1 MAVVLEVEGGAG
13 GAGVQRFGG
22 EEGDAGEHHFAQ
34 DAAVHPFFEAGFL
47 VREAR
52 AHVFEGDRAGFGGLE
67 AADGDPV
74 GGGDFGGL
82 EA

>member
-22 EEGDAGEHHFAQ
+22 QEGDAGEHHFAQ
-34 DAAVHPFFEAGFL
+34 DAAVHPFLEAGFL

-52 AHVFEGDRAGFGGLE
+52 AYVFEGDGAGFRGLE
-67 AADGDPV
+67 AADRDPV
-74 GGGDFGGL
+74 RGSHFSRL
-82 EA
+82 